1 MLSKKLIN
9 LFLFV
14 LLIAGCGDGSDNNF
28 LASVGGV
35 GGTGT
40 GTITGFGSIII
51 NDTKRFDVNAST
63 TINLDSEAITE
74 SQLAEGMIVQV
85 DIGKD
90 VSADFSTGT
99 ALLIEAATVVKGF
112 VTSVTPLQVLNQD
125 ILVTGDTVLANIP
138 SSDIALLSIGD
149 EVEVYGYADHNN
161 VFQASRIDLKSGGI
175 DIWKLTGTV
184 SNLVADTSF
193 VIGTQT
199 VEFNNS
205 LLVDCGTALGTPLVN
220 GDQVAIKASTDV
232 GFSPGSAL
240 TTVISVECPLPGL
253 HIPADSPA
261 VMNAQVEGFV
271 NALYASPSEFEVNGQ
286 SVFVN
291 DVTEYLGGT
300 FEDIEVGVRLEAEG
314 DLDTSTG
321 ILTADKIRFRD
332 TRVRIEA
339 PVASAAVIAGESLT
353 IMGIKVTATIST
365 VDRDNVISTGVAD
378 QQVEVRG
385 FIDNSGA
392 VYANRVTLRGTSDPT
407 NVRLRGPVSN
417 IATNAFEI
425 LGVMIAADTATGLFD
440 QPGTSLSLAN
450 FMALLVDGSEIDV
463 QNGSYADLFN
473 IIDNADIQLEN

>member
-1 MLSKKLIN
+1 MISKKLIK

-14 LLIAGCGDGSDNNF
+14 LLITGCGGGSDPD
-28 LASVGGV
+28 LAGVGGV

-51 NDTKRFDVNAST
+51 NDTKIFDLNTST
-63 TINLDSEAITE
+63 TITLDGEAITE
-74 SQLAEGMIVQV
+74 AQLAEGMAVQV

-112 VTSVTPLQVLNQD
+112 VTSVTPLQVLHQD
-125 ILVTGDTVLANIP
+125 IIVTGDTVLANIP

-161 VFQASRIDLKSGGI
+161 VFQASRIDLKSGGL

-193 VIGTQT
+193 LIGNQT
-199 VEFNNS
+199 VEFTNS
-205 LLVDCGTALGTPLVN
+205 LLVDCGIAGSAPLAN
-220 GDQVAIKASTDV
+220 GDQVEIKASVDV

-240 TTVISVECPLPGL
+240 TTVISVECPQPGL
-253 HIPADSPA
+253 QIPADSPA

-271 NALYASPSEFEVNGQ
+271 NALGASPSQFEVNGQ
-286 SVFVN
+286 TVVIN

-300 FEDIEVGVRLEAEG
+300 LADIEVGVRLEAEG
-314 DLDTSTG
+314 DLDIATG
-321 ILTADKIRFRD
+321 VLTADKIRFRD

-339 PVASAAVIAGESLT
+339 PVASAAVIAGEYLI
-353 IMGIKVTATIST
+353 IMGIKVTATVST
-365 VDRDNVISTGVAD
+365 EDRDNIISTGVAD

-392 VYANRVTLRGTSDPT
+392 VYANRVTLRGASDPT

-417 IATNAFEI
+417 IVTNAFEI

-440 QPGTSLSLAN
+440 QAGTSLSLLN
-450 FMALLVDGSEIDV
+450 FMDLLVDGSEVDV
-463 QNGSYADLFN
+463 QNGSYDDLVN